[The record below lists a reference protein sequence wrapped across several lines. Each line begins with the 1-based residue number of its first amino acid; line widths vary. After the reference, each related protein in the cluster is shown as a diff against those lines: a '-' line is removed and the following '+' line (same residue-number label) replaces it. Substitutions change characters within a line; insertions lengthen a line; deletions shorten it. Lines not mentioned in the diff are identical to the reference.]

1 MTGWWLHLT
10 SGSLILLLLA
20 ATAALPAV
28 QVESYEEARFD
39 EFATYAW
46 IQGIPARREQV
57 ERAIRRAVE
66 LELESRGLQQVD
78 EGADLLVATHASP
91 EGTAGLDPKAFVYGG
106 APWKGWTDHGPIQ
119 GALLVDLVDGKSQQL
134 LWRGLFTGK
143 VPASAEK
150 AEKKAVKLIRKMFR
164 EFPPGP

>member
-1 MTGWWLHLT
+1 MTWLRLT
-10 SGSLILLLLA
+10 SCLLTVLLPA
-20 ATAALPAV
+20 ATTALPV
-28 QVESYEEARFD
+28 VEVEWYAEARFD
-39 EFATYAW
+39 EFATYTW
-46 IQGIPARREQV
+46 IQGTPARREQV

-66 LELESRGLQQVD
+66 LQLESHGLQQVD
-78 EGADLLVATHASP
+78 EGADLLVATHTSP

-134 LWRGLFTGK
+134 VWRGLSTGV
-143 VPASAEK
+143 VPASTEK
-150 AEKKAVKLIRKMFR
+150 AEKKAVKLIRRMFR